1 MSGSTLID
9 NDPRCIGL
17 LLYDD
22 QFVVLYFLG
31 DQLLMPPSYSAGFT
45 L

>member
-9 NDPRCIGL
+9 NDPRCFRL
-17 LLYDD
+17 LFYDD
-22 QFVVLYFLG
+22 QFVVLYFVG
-31 DQLLMPPSYSAGFT
+31 DQLLIPPSYQAGFK